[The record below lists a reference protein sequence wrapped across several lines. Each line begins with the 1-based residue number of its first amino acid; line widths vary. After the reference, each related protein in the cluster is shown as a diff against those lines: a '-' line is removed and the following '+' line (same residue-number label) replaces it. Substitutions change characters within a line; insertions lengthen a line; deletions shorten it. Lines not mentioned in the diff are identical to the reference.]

1 MLFPGLILTHIKEPS
16 SIATTDTTNHSLQSA
31 TTTIH
36 AFLQIL
42 VSTQQYIPYV
52 VSSGSTQGSYSGYGC
67 SGLKRIIYSNALNCL
82 SLLTPFAISYRECQ
96 IFHHMCSSQFLM
108 LLKRS
113 QPTQSLLLLI
123 LYFKTA

>member
-1 MLFPGLILTHIKEPS
+1 MLFPGLILTLIKEPS

-42 VSTQQYIPYV
+42 VSTQQYIPYG

-67 SGLKRIIYSNALNCL
+67 SGLKRIIYSNTLNCL
-82 SLLTPFAISYRECQ
+82 SLLTPFAIPYRECQ